1 MTPAHRGAGRPRE
14 VTVPKLHALGLKG
27 PAAILTA
34 LAATLVW
41 AGPAHA
47 DAPSGTTANLLPGL
61 SQATDLG
68 PVASSTPLDLVVT
81 LARPD
86 AAGERAYI
94 AATADPGS
102 PQYRH
107 FLTPAQFAQRFGVP
121 DAEVA
126 KVRDFLSAGGLTV
139 GHVSTAGDQLSV
151 RGSAADVEALFRTA
165 VHSFSAQGKRFVA
178 NLSAPSFPSDLPIAN
193 IVGLETLTS
202 FTVPHHAGGQQST
215 CLPLGVTCTDTC
227 LPAVGCTGG
236 TTPADL
242 AGVYQRPAS
251 ARGAGQ
257 GLAVLGEGQSDDV
270 IADLR
275 AFEQHFGLSQV
286 PVTVK
291 HPAGDTDFSDDSGR
305 PEWDIDTQ
313 ASSALADQASGLTLY
328 FGTDLSDADVARVF
342 STFTDDAD
350 GPMQASASY
359 GECESLPGVSSLVST
374 TIAQTP
380 LGDYV
385 GLGNDMDATLDQ
397 ITRQAAA
404 EGKTIFASTGD
415 NGSSCPVVA
424 LPGIG
429 SANGLLNEGVP
440 VTNSPASLPYVTAV
454 GGTVLYT
461 DGHGHR
467 VREYGWTHSGGG
479 DTLVTPAPDYQQGV
493 SGLSLPCV
501 TDPGVTCRGIADVAA
516 QSGDALGNGFDIV
529 MDGTYTD
536 AGGSGTSLS
545 APLLQG
551 LWADVQSA
559 APTSGGWGFA
569 NESLYRAGKADQSA
583 SFFDVSSFDPTTGVP
598 SSNGLYPTLPGWDYV
613 TGWGT
618 PKVDGLIGFL
628 QQQ

>member
-1 MTPAHRGAGRPRE
+1 MPKFHVPGLTRP
-14 VTVPKLHALGLKG
+14 VAVLIT
-27 PAAILTA
+27 

-41 AGPAHA
+41 AGGPAHA
-47 DAPSGTTANLLPGL
+47 DAPSGKTANLLPGL

-68 PVASSTPLDLVVT
+68 SVASGTPLDLVVT
-81 LARPD
+81 LTRPD
-86 AAGERAYI
+86 EAGEKAYV

-121 DAEVA
+121 AAQVA
-126 KVRDFLSAGGLTV
+126 KVRDFLSAGGLSV
-139 GHVSTAGDQLSV
+139 GHVSAAGDQLSV
-151 RGSAADVEALFRTA
+151 RGSADDVETLFHTA
-165 VHSFSAQGKRFVA
+165 VHSFTAQGKRFVA
-178 NLSAPSFPSDLPIAN
+178 NLSAPTFPSDLPIAN
-193 IVGLETLTS
+193 VVGLETLTS
-202 FTVPHHAGGQQST
+202 FAVPHHATQGTQGTQQSN

-257 GLAVLGEGQSDDV
+257 DLAVLGEGESDDV

-275 AFEQHFGLSQV
+275 AFEQHFGLSQM
-286 PVTVK
+286 PVTVE

-359 GECESLPGVSSLVST
+359 GECESLPGVSSLVSST
-374 TIAQTP
+374 VAQTP

-397 ITRQAAA
+397 ITRQVAA
-404 EGKTIFASTGD
+404 EGKTIFVSTGD

-424 LPGIG
+424 LPGVG
-429 SANGLLNEGVP
+429 AGNGVLNEGVP
-440 VTNSPASLPYVTAV
+440 VTSSPASLPYVTAV

-461 DGHGHR
+461 DGQGHR

-479 DTLVTPAPDYQQGV
+479 DTLVNPAPDYQQDV

-501 TDPGVTCRGIADVAA
+501 TDPSVTCRGIADVAA

-529 MDGTYTD
+529 MDGSYTD

-583 SFFDVSSFDPTTGVP
+583 SFFDVSSSDPTTGLP

-618 PKVDGLIGFL
+618 PKVDGLIGYL
-628 QQQ
+628 QAQ